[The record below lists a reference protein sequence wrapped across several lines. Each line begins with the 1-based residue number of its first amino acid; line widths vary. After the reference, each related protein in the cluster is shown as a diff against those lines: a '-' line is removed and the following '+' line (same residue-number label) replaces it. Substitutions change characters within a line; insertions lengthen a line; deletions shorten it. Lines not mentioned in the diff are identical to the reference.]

1 MFTSHFNPESSYCG
15 CARCEGIDDDQQ
27 PTEDEMP
34 WDESI
39 DDDEAME
46 SLIAFARSIGWDV

>member
-15 CARCEGIDDDQQ
+15 CPICEGTDEQQ
-27 PTEDEMP
+27 TEEEMP
-34 WDESI
+34 WDETI

>member
-15 CARCEGIDDDQQ
+15 CARCEGDDDQQ

-34 WDESI
+34 WDETI

>member
-15 CARCEGIDDDQQ
+15 CARCEGDDDQQ